1 MQLLAYFGGTVL
13 ATIAFTTLVCRYRT
27 ARKKRISYG
36 TLLASPLIANV
47 IVFITLGGLIF
58 GWKFFAPNFW
68 IGNWAMGAA
77 LPVIIFITILC
88 ILPALGVVVY
98 CQKRRKKDEKRVA

>member
-13 ATIAFTTLVCRYRT
+13 ATIGFTTLVCRYRT

-36 TLLASPLIANV
+36 TLLVSPLIANV

-58 GWKFFAPNFW
+58 GWQFFAPNFW
-68 IGNWAMGAA
+68 IGNGAIGAA

-98 CQKRRKKDEKRVA
+98 YQKRRKKDEKRVA